1 MTKKQILKILNDR
14 STYILDF
21 KDETHN
27 AIELEDFN
35 DVADAILSLCS
46 SSLQLPNDNNET
58 PYIEDLVNFRSF
70 GIEDVSNTNLIEFNK
85 IIIEEIHKRKNK
97 QVIVQ
102 NVKV

>member
-1 MTKKQILKILNDR
+1 MTKKQILQVLNDK

-46 SSLQLPNDNNET
+46 SSLQLKEKGVELNRIKRIEWLKGVTEYTIWADYVPNGNSICDKF
-58 PYIEDLVNFRSF
+58 EDELKYLQS
-70 GIEDVSNTNLIEFNK
+70 L
-85 IIIEEIHKRKNK
+85 
-97 QVIVQ
+97 
-102 NVKV
+102 